1 MLSLA
6 SQLKADG
13 KIEHCLV
20 ICGLNIL
27 KFNWKDEV
35 YKHTYLDSVI
45 LGEKR
50 TKTGKLIIGSVADR
64 VEHLNS
70 KIDQFFV
77 ITNIETIR
85 SKEIVDAILNGP
97 NKFDMIVF
105 DEAHK
110 LKDSHSQAAKSM
122 LKMTQAKYKI
132 ALTGT
137 LLLNNPLDA
146 YVALK
151 WIGQERSTQSNFE
164 YYYTNYGGAFGNTV
178 LGYKNIDFLKDTLSK
193 CSLRRTKDL
202 LNLPPKTVITE
213 YVEMEDTQRTFY
225 NNIKKGVKD
234 QVDKVKLT
242 TANLLAIVTRLRQAT
257 ACPSILTTEKIASAK
272 QDRCCDLVE
281 QIVSSGEKVVIYS
294 TFKQTL
300 DELRIKLKQYNP
312 LLCIGGM
319 SEQEIFDNKEKFQT
333 DDKYK
338 VFMTTWQKGGTG
350 ITLTAANN
358 VIFIDTPWTDAD
370 MLQSSDRVH
379 RIGQEK
385 PVIVY
390 NLVTRDTIDERV
402 LQLVTDKGAIS
413 RYIIDD
419 EIPDNAIESLKKY
432 IQEL

>member
-1 MLSLA
+1 MIKIKEQKTKKVVGETSLFISFPYRAEYVSICKLCSGSNYNKKDKEWEIPVSYLSHLVEHFVQYDSIELQCLSDKKEKSNTEEKFNKSLIKTTLYDYQIDGVNYGLNHSSWLLLDQPGLGKTAQMLSLA

-45 LGEKR
+45 LGEKC
-50 TKTGKLIIGSVADR
+50 TKTGKLNIGSVADR
-64 VEHLNS
+64 VKHLKS

-164 YYYTNYGGAFGNTV
+164 YYYTNYGGAFGNTF

-294 TFKQTL
+294 TFKQT
-300 DELRIKLKQYNP
+300 
-312 LLCIGGM
+312 
-319 SEQEIFDNKEKFQT
+319 
-333 DDKYK
+333 
-338 VFMTTWQKGGTG
+338 
-350 ITLTAANN
+350 
-358 VIFIDTPWTDAD
+358 
-370 MLQSSDRVH
+370 
-379 RIGQEK
+379 
-385 PVIVY
+385 
-390 NLVTRDTIDERV
+390 
-402 LQLVTDKGAIS
+402 
-413 RYIIDD
+413 
-419 EIPDNAIESLKKY
+419 
-432 IQEL
+432 